1 MFHHYY
7 LYSLLGYNSFGQRLS
22 PKDQEC
28 FPSLQLKR
36 AGGWKSIYPLHQM
49 LHVHTHLCSLPVAEI
64 HLGEFLTTPSS
75 SSGYQVRVG
84 KVSLDPPKA
93 RDIWFKKTSEIFVFC
108 VFSFKYKRL
117 RSVYW
122 RYKREFWNKR
132 RKESKRK
139 KSHDQG
145 KCRGCADEQ
154 KEVELD

>member
-22 PKDQEC
+22 PKDQEVSPVC
-28 FPSLQLKR
+28 SWNMLV
-36 AGGWKSIYPLHQM
+36 GGHQSIPLYHT
-49 LHVHTHLCSLPVAEI
+49 LHVHAHLCSLPVAEI
-64 HLGEFLTTPSS
+64 HLGGFLTTPSS

-93 RDIWFKKTSEIFVFC
+93 RDIWFKKISEIFVFC

-117 RSVYW
+117 RSVYR

-132 RKESKRK
+132 RKKSKRK

-145 KCRGCADEQ
+145 KCRGCVDKQ